1 MRHIKHV
8 THLNNMARLGESL
21 GPLKINASD
30 AGFSKIQQAVSENR
44 YIIQLN
50 QMTESN
56 NNEQYYIL

>member
-1 MRHIKHV
+1 
-8 THLNNMARLGESL
+8 MARLGESL
-21 GPLKINASD
+21 GPLKIYASD

-50 QMTESN
+50 KMTESN

>member
-1 MRHIKHV
+1 
-8 THLNNMARLGESL
+8 MARLGESL